1 MKLYYYIHTGH
12 RFGLERLRRGAA
24 LYKQL
29 QNHGIEAH
37 ILLNDFRATIVAKE
51 LGIESSTAIDSMY
64 NIASIADAG
73 DGLIIDTPE
82 ISDEVLQQMCGF
94 FRVVVNFSNEK
105 PKFGEKV
112 ISQTFE
118 DENSVQMLPIDA
130 KYFQKTQKECKTLL
144 FYGDADYEK
153 DLLSQ
158 MQKFKHMDLLIGHYF
173 FLEYEKQLEKGFEG
187 IVEEYDA
194 IMEYENVISNSLQ
207 TTLEAA
213 ASGAKVCYIGKE
225 LLSLVTLQQNL
236 QIPTS
241 DLAKESIDGGCTG
254 EIDIIKLE
262 KLSIKLNYPI
272 IFAKLDLS
280 QFKFN

>member
-12 RFGLERLRRGAA
+12 RFGLDRLRRGAA

-29 QNHGIEAH
+29 KLHGIEANV
-37 ILLNDFRATIVAKE
+37 LLNDFRATIVAKE

-64 NIASIADAG
+64 NIASMAQAG

-82 ISDEVLQQMCGF
+82 LSDEVLQQMCSI

-118 DENSVQMLPIDA
+118 DENSVQMLPIDT
-130 KYFQKTQKECKTLL
+130 KYFQKTQKEAKTLL
-144 FYGDADYEK
+144 FYGDEDYEK
-153 DLLSQ
+153 NLIQQTD
-158 MQKFKHMDLLIGHYF
+158 KFQNMDLLIGHYF
-173 FLEYEKQLEKGFEG
+173 FLEYEKQLESGFDR
-187 IVEEYDA
+187 IVEDYDT
-194 IMEYENVISNSLQ
+194 ITQYENVVSRSLQ
-207 TTLEAA
+207 TALEAA
-213 ASGAKVCYIGKE
+213 ASGAKVCYIGEE
-225 LLSLVTLQQNL
+225 LLSLVTLRKDL
-236 QIPTS
+236 QIPTA
-241 DLAKESIDGGCTG
+241 DPLKESIDGGCINN
-254 EIDIIKLE
+254 IDIIKLE

-272 IFAKLDLS
+272 ILAKLDLS